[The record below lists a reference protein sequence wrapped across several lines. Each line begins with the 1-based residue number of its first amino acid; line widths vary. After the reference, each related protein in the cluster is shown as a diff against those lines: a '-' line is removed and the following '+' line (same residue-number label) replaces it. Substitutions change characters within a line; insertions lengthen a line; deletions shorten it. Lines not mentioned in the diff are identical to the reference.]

1 MLEPNLSSASHVL
14 ERLNLCPI
22 NQRLAR
28 YWLSICQDGSFPFRS
43 DFNPKHIKTNL
54 PGLAIFDV
62 HQCGTVVA
70 RISGTAIDRGLG
82 FSLVG
87 QDFISFLPDDQKS
100 LRVQRLHRVVNG
112 FVGVARTAFRPYGKQ
127 EAIMENLL
135 LPFGDISE
143 TGSRQ
148 FLLHT
153 NVRPELG
160 DLIER
165 PESWN
170 AGLPERY
177 DEIPLY

>member
-1 MLEPNLSSASHVL
+1 MLEPDLSHASHVL

-22 NQRLAR
+22 NQRMAR
-28 YWLSICQDGSFPFRS
+28 YWLSICRDGSFPMRS
-43 DFNPKHIKTNL
+43 DFNPKHIKAKL

-62 HQCGTVVA
+62 HPCGSVVA
-70 RISGTAIDRGLG
+70 RIAGTAIDRGLG

-87 QDFISFLPDDQKS
+87 RDFISYLPDDQKNI
-100 LRVQRLHRVVNG
+100 RVKRLHRVVNG
-112 FVGVARTAFRPYGKQ
+112 FVGVARTPYQAFGKPP
-127 EAIMENLL
+127 AILENLL

-153 NVRPELG
+153 NGRP
-160 DLIER
+160 DFSDVIER
-165 PESWN
+165 PENWN
-170 AGLPERY
+170 AGLPESY